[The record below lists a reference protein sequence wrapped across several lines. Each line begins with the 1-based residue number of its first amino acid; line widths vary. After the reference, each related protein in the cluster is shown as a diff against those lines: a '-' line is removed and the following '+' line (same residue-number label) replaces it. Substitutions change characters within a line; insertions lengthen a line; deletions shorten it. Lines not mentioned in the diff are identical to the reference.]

1 MTASPYVRAN
11 AGPDAS
17 RWRTFDGPVVLAV
30 ARTFTSTVRILESL
44 ATFRGDT
51 RVLVVFAF
59 DDTSAFNAGTQDL
72 LSDLNSCVV
81 PWEHRLDVDPALVVT
96 ATENTDLAEFSC
108 PVVVLPHGVGF
119 QKYVPDHRTDE
130 VRLSGVPRTEFQHCR
145 HVRLVLSHP
154 AQREQLREAGVP
166 MAEWAEVVGDPTR
179 DRIVGSER
187 MREEYRAHLQVGED
201 QRLVVV
207 TSTWGKTGLIGRRPR
222 LPHALVG
229 ALPRD
234 GYRVATIL
242 HPNVWFAHSPWQ
254 VEHMLADAQDA
265 GLLLIPPET
274 GWGASLVAADC
285 VIGDHGSVTLYG
297 AMMDRPVLL
306 AAMGEDSVPGTAAAE
321 LARRAL
327 WLETTE
333 LRSQVDRAIAQHRP
347 GQYAEA
353 ADLAFAYPG
362 RGGHRLA
369 DLLYGLLGLRVGD
382 SWAADRLLPDP
393 TPTRSNRAPT
403 SFEVHGS
410 STAADEVR
418 LERYPAAPQEFP
430 EPAPGRFR
438 HRSAYEN
445 EHRNQLVTS
454 ASVVCRSSRRGAEAG
469 VHEQSWTQR
478 ALARYHG
485 AFAVALPV
493 HEGSVVALRDGRSY
507 LVRGVPDGILPLAA
521 AVVYTLVRAHGE
533 PARACKVHVAGQQPW
548 ECRIDPVHALGSAST
563 D

>member
-1 MTASPYVRAN
+1 MTAASAVAPYVRAN
-11 AGPDAS
+11 TGPDAS

-30 ARTFTSTVRILESL
+30 ARTFTSATKVVESL
-44 ATFRGDT
+44 ATFRGDP

-72 LSDLNSCVV
+72 LSDLNACVV

-108 PVVVLPHGVGF
+108 PVVVLPHGIGF
-119 QKYVPDHRTDE
+119 QKYVPDHRTDD
-130 VRLSGVPRTEFQHCR
+130 VRLSGVPRPEFQGFPN
-145 HVRLVLSHP
+145 VRLVLSHP

-166 MAEWAEVVGDPTR
+166 MAEWAEVVGDLTR
-179 DRIVGSER
+179 DRIAGSDR
-187 MREEYRAHLQVGED
+187 MRAEYRSHLQVGED

-207 TSTWGKTGLIGRRPR
+207 TSTWGGTGLIGTRPR

-265 GLLLIPPET
+265 GLLLIPPEA

-321 LARRAL
+321 LARRAS
-327 WLETTE
+327 WLGKQG
-333 LRSQVDRAIAQHRP
+333 LRSQVEQAISAHRP
-347 GQYAEA
+347 GQYAEV
-353 ADLAFAYPG
+353 ADLAFAHPG
-362 RGGHRLA
+362 LGGHRLA
-369 DLLYGLLGLRVGD
+369 DLFYGLLGLRVDNPG
-382 SWAADRLLPDP
+382 AADLLLPDP
-393 TPTRSNRAPT
+393 SPTRSNRVPT
-403 SFEVHGS
+403 AFEVHS
-410 STAADEVR
+410 ASESADEVR
-418 LERYPAAPQEFP
+418 IERFPAAPREHP
-430 EPAPGRFR
+430 DPGPGVFR
-438 HRSAYEN
+438 HLSAYED
-445 EHRNQLVTS
+445 ERRNPLVTS
-454 ASVVCRSSRRGAEAG
+454 ASVVCRSSRRGAECG
-469 VHEQSWTQR
+469 VAKETWTRR
-478 ALARYHG
+478 ALEQYQG
-485 AFAVALPV
+485 VYAVAASV
-493 HEGSVVALRDGRSY
+493 HEGALVALVDGRSY
-507 LVRGVPDGILPLAA
+507 LVRGVPEGNLPLAA

-533 PARACKVHVAGQQPW
+533 PARVCKADVAGQQPW
-548 ECRIDPVHALGSAST
+548 ECRIEALHTG
-563 D
+563 

>member
-11 AGPDAS
+11 AAPDAS

-51 RVLVVFAF
+51 RVLIVFAC
-59 DDTSAFNAGTQDL
+59 DDTSAFNAGTREL
-72 LSDLNSCVV
+72 LSGLNACVV
-81 PWEHRLDVDPALVVT
+81 PWEHRLNIDPALVVT
-96 ATENTDLAEFSC
+96 ATENTDLSEFSC

-130 VRLSGVPRTEFQHCR
+130 VRLSGVPRAEFQHFR
-145 HVRLVLSHP
+145 HVHLVLSHP
-154 AQREQLREAGVP
+154 AQREQLRRAGVP
-166 MAEWAEVVGDPTR
+166 MAEWAEVVGDLTR
-179 DRIVGSER
+179 DRIVGSVR
-187 MREEYRAHLQVGED
+187 LREEYRAHLQVGED

-207 TSTWGKTGLIGRRPR
+207 SSTWGRTGLIGRRPR

-229 ALPRD
+229 ALPSD

-265 GLLLIPPET
+265 GLLLIPPES

-321 LARRAL
+321 LARRASR
-327 WLETTE
+327 LETE
-333 LRSQVDRAIAQHRP
+333 GLRSQVERAIETHRP

-369 DLLYGLLGLRVGD
+369 DLLYGLLGLRAYDRG
-382 SWAADRLLPDP
+382 AADRLLPGP
-393 TPTRSNRAPT
+393 TPTRSHRAPT

-410 STAADEVR
+410 STATDEVR
-418 LERYPAAPQEFP
+418 IERFPAAPQEFP
-430 EPAPGRFR
+430 EPAPGTFR

-454 ASVVCRSSRRGAEAG
+454 ASVVCRSSRHGADSG
-469 VHEQSWTQR
+469 VRDQNWTQH
-478 ALARYHG
+478 ALSRYHG
-485 AFAVALPV
+485 AFAVASPV

-507 LVRGVPDGILPLAA
+507 LVRGVPDGTLPLAA

-533 PARACKVHVAGQQPW
+533 PAGMCKVHVTGQQPW
-548 ECRIDPVHALGSAST
+548 ECRIDPVHTPSGAGT
-563 D
+563 